1 MSQCSDAQQEI
12 KSEQLSVFINLI
24 SQSHYIVHFLQHQ
37 NFLCHSIMANS
48 WAKVT
53 ITATHVVQSQH
64 QISLKDTFGLGPFD
78 QLGHFA
84 TPVTAVWVYE
94 SSSVNLVP
102 LERLQKAISRL
113 LDYYPHLTGRLHI
126 DPSTDVRSLNR
137 LGTGMHL
144 VEARCDASFRSFAS
158 GSSTLRPE
166 FNIFDFPGYGNAL
179 LVPWDLTLD
188 GTQRD
193 PVFTIQRT
201 EFADSAVAIGMTLSH
216 VVGGARSFLGLY
228 QHLAEI
234 YRAIDDPMAESQ
246 PFELITPPHLRPF
259 MVGQMLHMTMNEKK
273 QALEGR
279 PAGYTLRDSQPAATT
294 PAERKV
300 QSWNDRNK
308 DPFVGRSLRFPP
320 SAIAT
325 LKQQAVDPDDSS
337 SRASSFTALTAHL
350 WQRIHRA
357 RLAHAKSL
365 PENERS
371 AYSKTLYGTSVDFT
385 SHFCLHKGI
394 VGNTAVSRVVELDSS
409 KLEAVRL
416 WEISKIVNNMV
427 RHVSLDDERRLG
439 NWVAAQPKKS
449 DIQLDFN
456 FDTPTML
463 ITTGWHRFP
472 LYSGAKL
479 DVAPTF
485 ATPVFMEA
493 LSPGIVVF
501 VESKDK
507 DGGLEAI
514 ASLTAST
521 WEFLDADDDFII
533 NWDTLG

>member
-1 MSQCSDAQQEI
+1 
-12 KSEQLSVFINLI
+12 
-24 SQSHYIVHFLQHQ
+24 
-37 NFLCHSIMANS
+37 MAS
-48 WAKVT
+48 SGAKVT
-53 ITATHVVQSQH
+53 ITATHVVQSRH
-64 QISLKDTFGLGPFD
+64 QISLGDPFVLGPFD
-78 QLGHFA
+78 QLFHFA

-94 SSSVNLVP
+94 SSSIGLVP
-102 LERLQKAISRL
+102 LERLHKAISLL

-126 DPSTDVRSLNR
+126 DPSTDVRSLDR

-158 GSSTLRPE
+158 GSSKSGPK
-166 FNIFDFPGYGNAL
+166 FNIFDFPRYGNAL
-179 LVPWDLTLD
+179 LAPWDLTLE
-188 GTQRD
+188 GAQRD

-228 QHLAEI
+228 QDLAEI
-234 YRAIDDPMAESQ
+234 YRAIDDPMAESG
-246 PFELITPPHLRPF
+246 PVELTTPPHLHPF
-259 MVGQMLHMTMNEKK
+259 MAEQMLHEKK
-273 QALEGR
+273 QALDER
-279 PAGYTLRDSQPAATT
+279 PAGYTLRDSQPATAT
-294 PAERKV
+294 PPEREV
-300 QSWNDRNK
+300 QSWREPNK
-308 DPFVGRSLRFPP
+308 DPFVGRSLRFSP

-325 LKQQAVDPDDSS
+325 LKQQAVNPDDSK

-350 WQRIHRA
+350 LLHIHRA

-365 PENERS
+365 PSHERS
-371 AYSKTLYGTSVDFT
+371 AYSKSIYGTSVDFT
-385 SHFCLHKGI
+385 SHFGLHERL

-409 KLEAVRL
+409 KLEAARL
-416 WEISKIVNNMV
+416 WDISKIVNDLV
-427 RHVSLDDERRLG
+427 RHVPLDETRRLG

-472 LYSGAKL
+472 LYSGAEL
-479 DVAPTF
+479 DIAPTF

-493 LSPGIVVF
+493 LSPGTVFF

-507 DGGLEAI
+507 DGSLEAI
-514 ASLTAST
+514 ASLTAAT
-521 WEFLDADDDFII
+521 WELLDADDEFIT
-533 NWDTLG
+533 NWDRIV